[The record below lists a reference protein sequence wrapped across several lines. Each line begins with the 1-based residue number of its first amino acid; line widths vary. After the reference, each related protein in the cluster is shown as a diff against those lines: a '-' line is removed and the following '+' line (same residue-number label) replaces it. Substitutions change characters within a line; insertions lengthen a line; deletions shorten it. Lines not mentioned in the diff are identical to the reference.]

1 MENKR
6 QNLDFKD
13 LKKLISEGHLGKV
26 LIDLVDFIE
35 GVDTKMTTEIYLT
48 SARFRK
54 LELEKIRG
62 QVTVRDYQTEFNS
75 ITFSLLEIIE
85 TLSNLD
91 LSFSGG
97 VPSRDDVKKEIEHL
111 SWEFEKTNEMKS
123 VLSELRMKIHIA
135 RKIAEKLVLWPD
147 MIQDYRGTSDPALIC
162 AIGRKVKIIPDVED
176 LDILV
181 SLIPHAK
188 SNITKGFIT
197 NAIAELIYSGQL
209 RLGDDITIREM
220 LEELEKDGDAVLIE
234 NIERVEAL
242 LDFLSGKVK

>member
-1 MENKR
+1 M
-6 QNLDFKD
+6 
-13 LKKLISEGHLGKV
+13 GKV